1 MQTGK
6 IIKSNS
12 GFYDVQTAN
21 QEIIRTRARGN
32 FRQKKIKPIVGDW
45 VEFEND
51 YLLKIK
57 PRKNEVVRPLIAN
70 VDQALVVITAV
81 EPQFSTNLLDRFLV
95 VLTAQKIKPLIYL
108 SKIDLTPKQQQTQLI
123 EQLKYYQ
130 SCGYQVFISNEV
142 KQNPQS
148 LIAAL
153 DNKETVLAGQT
164 GAGKSTLLN
173 HLIPNLNLETGSIS
187 TSLNRGK
194 HTTRMVTLY
203 SFHKGLIAD
212 TPGFSSLTLQNITRE
227 NLPQLFPDFVSL
239 KDKCKYRSCVHLN
252 EPDCAVK
259 QAVDSGKI
267 MNSRYL
273 NYCQFQAEIAQE
285 RPVYLKTDKRSKKNN
300 G

>member
-203 SFHKGLIAD
+203 PFHNGLIAD

-227 NLPQLFPDFVSL
+227 NLPQLFPDFVAL